1 MTQIGHV
8 PDFEFDYAG
17 KKKGKGSIDGVRGRA
32 KQKLLDMR
40 LTCKE
45 GQFDINYYIR
55 PSFSRL

>member
-45 GQFDINYYIR
+45 GQF
-55 PSFSRL
+55 